1 MRKSSRFKT
10 WISVLLCIVFCAST
24 VLITSGATTVTDS
37 GTVTITVNYV
47 YDSNQAMVAQP
58 WSAQITKGDA
68 FSKTVAVPKQPNYT
82 IPVDKAVGLNSDIT
96 YSEDTEKNGSLNFN
110 LSAVT
115 EDITVTLYY
124 VAGTTN
130 YTVNHYYQNLENDN
144 YAEPISVSVEG
155 AIDAYTAAVAENT
168 TGFICKG
175 VPKYT
180 IASDGT
186 TVVDIYYDRV
196 YYTVIFDVNGGING
210 PEPVY
215 AKYGTTFDSTLIT
228 TPTRQGYTFDGWYPD
243 SEGSEKLSGMSEVTQ
258 NITYVAHWTPLSQN
272 ANYTIVL
279 WGQNANDD
287 EYSYLSSNSAYGV
300 PGSSVSWNEK
310 TLICKAVHEH
320 TQKCY
325 MGSLKPDT
333 CLLYTSRCV

>member
-175 VPKYT
+175 VPKYNVDLTVAVQGNGKTT
-180 IASDGT
+180 IVGL
-186 TVVDIYYDRV
+186 TVGKE
-196 YYTVIFDVNGGING
+196 YTVTEITDWSWRYDVTNLKQCKIKLSTDKTSNIITVTNSRTNNQWLSGSDAAVNVFGNGG
-210 PEPVY
+210 
-215 AKYGTTFDSTLIT
+215 A
-228 TPTRQGYTFDGWYPD
+228 Q
-243 SEGSEKLSGMSEVTQ
+243 
-258 NITYVAHWTPLSQN
+258 
-272 ANYTIVL
+272 
-279 WGQNANDD
+279 
-287 EYSYLSSNSAYGV
+287 
-300 PGSSVSWNEK
+300 
-310 TLICKAVHEH
+310 
-320 TQKCY
+320 
-325 MGSLKPDT
+325 
-333 CLLYTSRCV
+333 